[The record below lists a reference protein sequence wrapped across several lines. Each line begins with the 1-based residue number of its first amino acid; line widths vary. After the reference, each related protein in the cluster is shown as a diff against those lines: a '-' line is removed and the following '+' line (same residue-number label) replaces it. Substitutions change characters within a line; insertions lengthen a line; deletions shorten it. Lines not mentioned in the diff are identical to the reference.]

1 MVDNGSLKSPQM
13 NSTSQS
19 LWPLREQALRHLQYC
34 AVLLQYYL
42 CCMPYMLRYDCE
54 ANVVYISKYTAS
66 PNKAIGLPSDLTTAW
81 SYIDDGRVGSQRKV
95 FDSTF
100 LGFLMGLSSG
110 LWWAIHMEKWC
121 WNTLSQTEP
130 NKSWHCHHGIRLLEK
145 KKSTDGKPGH
155 SVYSG
160 ILNFFRH
167 ITLNLRL
174 TNWSDSRSQH
184 CPHIYDGC
192 ITVQVEI
199 F

>member
-54 ANVVYISKYTAS
+54 ANVVYGIYPST
-66 PNKAIGLPSDLTTAW
+66 LPHLTKPLDFLQIWRQHDLILMMEE
-81 SYIDDGRVGSQRKV
+81 SRKV

-130 NKSWHCHHGIRLLEK
+130 NKSWHCHPGIRLLEK
-145 KKSTDGKPGH
+145 KKSTNGKPGH

-174 TNWSDSRSQH
+174 TNWSDSRSQR

>member
-54 ANVVYISKYTAS
+54 ANVVYGIYPST
-66 PNKAIGLPSDLTTAW
+66 LPHLTKPLDFLQIWRQHDLILMMEE
-81 SYIDDGRVGSQRKV
+81 SRKV

-130 NKSWHCHHGIRLLEK
+130 NKSWHCHPGIRLLEK
-145 KKSTDGKPGH
+145 KKSTNGKPGH

-174 TNWSDSRSQH
+174 TNWSDSRSQR
-184 CPHIYDGC
+184 CPHIYDWC